1 MEFTNFEREFLE
13 DLKRYPF
20 QEEIK
25 QLETVFSSAEIETYE
40 HTMDNSSIDTSFGK
54 VLMKLWQQGYTFLG
68 TGRAPWLH
76 NGRDVAVVFEDFR
89 TFDKFWYHV
98 STWIVEDWKD
108 EVDLYF
114 GKKS

>member
-1 MEFTNFEREFLE
+1 MSSTTTAARL
-13 DLKRYPF
+13 
-20 QEEIK
+20 
-25 QLETVFSSAEIETYE
+25 TVWQRSAKPCRTVTELLP
-40 HTMDNSSIDTSFGK
+40 NSIRFGK
-54 VLMKLWQQGYTFLG
+54 VLTKLRQQGYTFLG

-114 GKKS
+114 GKKK

>member
-1 MEFTNFEREFLE
+1 MEFTNFEKEFLE

-20 QEEIK
+20 QEEIER
-25 QLETVFSSAEIETYE
+25 LEIVFSSAEIETYE

-54 VLMKLWQQGYTFLG
+54 VLTKLWQQGYTFLG
-68 TGRAPWLH
+68 IGRAPWLH

-98 STWIVEDWKD
+98 STHIIEWWKD
-108 EVDLYF
+108 EVDLYT
-114 GKKS
+114 STNN